1 MSYISLSTYYALFMV
16 SYKSLIGRVARYTP
30 SSDFEMHIMN
40 STQYDGS

>member
-1 MSYISLSTYYALFMV
+1 MLSISMPLSCALLSTAFQ
-16 SYKSLIGRVARYTP
+16 SLIGRVARYTP